1 MKRKRITSN
10 GSLICCGL
18 MKIEMAKTREEV
30 NAYQRRIQAQQSAYR
45 EKNGIEAPSFIA
57 PKDVHDVEW
66 KSISQKT
73 LRNDTPFEEQSGLG
87 EFLGE
92 WEDY

>member
-1 MKRKRITSN
+1 
-10 GSLICCGL
+10 

-30 NAYQRRIQAQQSAYR
+30 NAYQRAYYKKNKTRIKAYNKRYR

-66 KSISQKT
+66 KSITQKI

>member
-1 MKRKRITSN
+1 
-10 GSLICCGL
+10 
-18 MKIEMAKTREEV
+18 MAKTREEL
-30 NAYQRRIQAQQSAYR
+30 NAYQRAYYKKNKTRIQAQQAAYR

-66 KSISQKT
+66 KSITQKI